1 MRGLLLLGLLL
12 LGLVVLLVALRGRG
26 KALFRIRI
34 RGGRAELR
42 GQVPGRSQA
51 DVLEFVDSLELPDG
65 AEISGHPAARNQDPG
80 RGFELRF
87 SKIPQPTQQRIRNY
101 LYL

>member
-12 LGLVVLLVALRGRG
+12 AGLVVLLVALRGRG
-26 KALFRIRI
+26 GGLFRIRV

-42 GQVPGRSQA
+42 GQVPGRSRA
-51 DVLEFVDSLELPDG
+51 DVIEFINSLDLPEG
-65 AEISGHPAARNQDPG
+65 AAISGHPSPRKQDPG